1 MRRLSDSGGFP
12 VGRTPHCQFSDRP
25 NDRLL
30 SNLRSAIAKVD
41 CRSVD
46 LAICSRFAAWSLPA
60 PRGAARALARSMTPD
75 EMRDRTDRFAV
86 EIVISCRNLPSDTLT
101 RRLAAQL
108 QDSGT
113 SVAANYRAA
122 CRARSRAEFVAKLSI
137 AVEEADES
145 VLWLNTIQKARL
157 ATGDKLAEL
166 QQEAAE
172 LLSILAASRRT
183 ASRRRG
189 RND

>member
-1 MRRLSDSGGFP
+1 
-12 VGRTPHCQFSDRP
+12 
-25 NDRLL
+25 
-30 SNLRSAIAKVD
+30 
-41 CRSVD
+41 
-46 LAICSRFAAWSLPA
+46 
-60 PRGAARALARSMTPD
+60 MTPD
-75 EMRDRTDRFAV
+75 EMRDRMDRFAI
-86 EIVISCRNLPSDTLT
+86 EIVTFCRNLPNDTLSK
-101 RRLAAQL
+101 RLAAQL

-137 AVEEADES
+137 SVEEADES

-157 ATGDKLAEL
+157 ASGDKLAEL